1 MQLTLH
7 QAENMLSS
15 FSLDPR
21 TAILIAT
28 LMMLLNGG
36 VLGLMHKEL
45 AEDVRPSAY
54 SWRVGTLLQAAAC
67 VLLAVQNVLPLGFV
81 LPLANACLLLGLLA
95 YLKAVCQFS
104 GKKLPRVFLL
114 PVVIAIASVYW
125 FTVHNPN
132 LGIRI
137 VIVSLAMSIL
147 LFASAVNLKIFSRI
161 EPSVSRSVLALIFL
175 LMGLFML
182 FRAVYFLFFH
192 MNAATVLDG
201 SSWLNAITPMVVAVL
216 PVIGTTAYLLMCSD
230 RLRRQW
236 ELSASTDYLTGLANR
251 RTVTYAGE
259 LAFDSAQRQGQ
270 SLSVAVIDVDHF
282 KGVNDRYG
290 HDRGDLALKHI
301 ASMLEKAV
309 RKNDLLGRQGGEEFV
324 VLLNQADREQSI
336 AAAERLRAAVQDNV
350 LGVEAQSIPLTV
362 SIGLASY
369 QDSDRNFNDLLRRAD
384 QALYAAKKNGRN
396 RVEIAETDS

>member
-1 MQLTLH
+1 
-7 QAENMLSS
+7 MLSS

-104 GKKLPRVFLL
+104 GKTLPRVFLL

-147 LFASAVNLKIFSRI
+147 LFASAVNLKIFSRS

-192 MNAATVLDG
+192 MNAATMLDG
-201 SSWLNAITPMVVAVL
+201 SSWLNAITPLVVAVL

-230 RLRRQW
+230 RIRRRW
-236 ELSASTDYLTGLANR
+236 ELAASTDYLTGLANR
-251 RTVTYAGE
+251 RTVTEAGE
-259 LAFDSAQRQGQ
+259 LAFYSAQRQVHQ
-270 SLSVAVIDVDHF
+270 LSVAVIDVDHF

-290 HDRGDLALKHI
+290 HNSGDLALKHI

-336 AAAERLRAAVQDNV
+336 AAAERLRTAVQDNV
-350 LGVEAQSIPLTV
+350 LDVEGQAIPLTV

-369 QDSDRNFNDLLRRAD
+369 QDTDRNFNALLRRAD

-396 RVEIAETDS
+396 RVEVAETDSSMDALNN